1 LQSEQRR
8 LEVELNALKEQ
19 RMQRDEE
26 QSKLFRSGFAE
37 DEDAFRRNAQ
47 IWARKTQCTTVIC
60 DTESRLRKAA
70 GGDENYPAFIETL
83 RVTDFLSVAQE
94 KDLLA
99 QKLAEIEG
107 TGNELYV
114 RLGELKKDLEGLEND
129 DAASVLRN
137 KREGLLEDIHV
148 DSREWAKLAIAQ
160 YILDKAVERYERER
174 QPAVYQQA
182 QEYFTAITNGKY
194 RRILKPIDSD
204 EILVEDTSGRRLDAR
219 SLSRG
224 TTEQLYLALR
234 FGYISEFIKHDEP
247 LPVIFDDILVNFDPE
262 RKKNSCK
269 AISQLA
275 ESNQVLFFTCHPE
288 TVEILLEKNPDAHVI
303 DLEGI

>member
-1 LQSEQRR
+1 VKEARQKSNTIGRNREKLAELSTKVSDFETEVASVLEACEMVSSGSCDADVHALAVSLENNRNTRAGLDTLQSEQLR

-47 IWARKTQCTTVIC
+47 IWARKTECTTVIC

-114 RLGELKKDLEGLEND
+114 RLGELKKDLEGLETMTQRRYCGIN
-129 DAASVLRN
+129 ARPSGRYPRRL
-137 KREGLLEDIHV
+137 KRMGKTRYRPV
-148 DSREWAKLAIAQ
+148 YPRQ
-160 YILDKAVERYERER
+160 GGERYERER
-174 QPAVYQQA
+174 Q
-182 QEYFTAITNGKY
+182 
-194 RRILKPIDSD
+194 R
-204 EILVEDTSGRRLDAR
+204 
-219 SLSRG
+219 
-224 TTEQLYLALR
+224 
-234 FGYISEFIKHDEP
+234 P
-247 LPVIFDDILVNFDPE
+247 LPAGPGVLYRNYQREIPADPN
-262 RKKNSCK
+262 RLTRTKY
-269 AISQLA
+269 
-275 ESNQVLFFTCHPE
+275 
-288 TVEILLEKNPDAHVI
+288 LLRIPAG
-303 DLEGI
+303 EGSMLDH